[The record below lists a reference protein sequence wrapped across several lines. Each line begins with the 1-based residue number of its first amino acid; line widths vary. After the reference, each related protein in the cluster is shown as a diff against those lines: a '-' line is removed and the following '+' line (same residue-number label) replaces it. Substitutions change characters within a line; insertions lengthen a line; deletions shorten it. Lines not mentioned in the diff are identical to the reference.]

1 MVVACDGGA
10 GLTSF
15 LVVADSK
22 ILFQAAKYQPVGTRR
37 LHMFMVVAKHKFCTV
52 IIFLLVMSIFMLAS
66 KGRFFRY
73 RYASL

>member
-22 ILFQAAKYQPVGTRR
+22 ILFQAAKYQPVGTRQ
-37 LHMFMVVAKHKFCTV
+37 LHVFMVVDSANHCGEKQ
-52 IIFLLVMSIFMLAS
+52 S
-66 KGRFFRY
+66 KSS
-73 RYASL
+73 AL